1 MADYNDQYDQL
12 KKELKEDAASVFAE
26 MKKAL
31 HSKSLPIKKKQYP
44 LKKEERKV
52 LKVRVRPMEWKG
64 RTKNRGGK
72 YIKVIMEEEPPRL
85 LMQETDGYNDIILM
99 AKEALWNNPQ
109 MKEGTFTL
117 CHADGTRWPIED
129 FEKEHASLSEIKD
142 VWKKTFYIGRRPIEA
157 DSDQSR
163 ESYETEEMEEV
174 SGLEHS
180 IAEQKRNRKTNYVE
194 EVVDCEDVQ
203 FEDLTFSE
211 SLCEIAPD
219 RPKGAEAASA
229 VPNQMLQ
236 PQPSSSATELDINSL
251 YMPRLPYVGEEQ
263 IKVYEDYVIGSG
275 NFGTVY
281 RGSYQGTVA
290 AIKKIPIQGSLNDI
304 THEIL
309 VCTRLS
315 HPHISRVMAV
325 SKTDRAILIANEYIH
340 GASLEKVLHGDDAN
354 FKLNEEEQCYIGLEV
369 ALVVEYIHSKNI
381 IHQDI
386 KQANILAKQRSKK
399 ALLTDWGLA
408 NVRDSVSL
416 RLGSRTVAH
425 VAGPQ
430 GGTALYM
437 APECMINFMQPSVK
451 SDVWSLGATFLEL
464 FTGCYPWNVNNCRE
478 LSRLL
483 LTEAMPHGL
492 SSLNSPQKTIVCPCL
507 NYSSDLRPPVS
518 EVVQIFKG
526 LDIIN
531 LEQRYGFKW

>member
-1 MADYNDQYDQL
+1 
-12 KKELKEDAASVFAE
+12 
-26 MKKAL
+26 
-31 HSKSLPIKKKQYP
+31 
-44 LKKEERKV
+44 
-52 LKVRVRPMEWKG
+52 
-64 RTKNRGGK
+64 
-72 YIKVIMEEEPPRL
+72 
-85 LMQETDGYNDIILM
+85 
-99 AKEALWNNPQ
+99 
-109 MKEGTFTL
+109 
-117 CHADGTRWPIED
+117 
-129 FEKEHASLSEIKD
+129 
-142 VWKKTFYIGRRPIEA
+142 
-157 DSDQSR
+157 
-163 ESYETEEMEEV
+163 
-174 SGLEHS
+174 
-180 IAEQKRNRKTNYVE
+180 
-194 EVVDCEDVQ
+194 
-203 FEDLTFSE
+203 
-211 SLCEIAPD
+211 
-219 RPKGAEAASA
+219 
-229 VPNQMLQ
+229 MLQ

-315 HPHISRVMAV
+315 HPHIARVMAV

-369 ALVVEYIHSKNI
+369 ALAVEYIHSKNI

-386 KQANILAKQRSKK
+386 KPANILVEQRSKK

-416 RLGSRTVAH
+416 RLGSRTVAQ

-483 LTEAMPHGL
+483 LTEAVPHGL